1 MNLQMKRMKKKSIII
16 GIGVLLIMVLG
27 IWLFFRPQAL
37 GKIHNR
43 YPNPADTTS
52 AVTFWGEEK
61 DRIRFSFRS
70 EIQNG
75 NLDIKL
81 YDSEGNEI
89 YKLDSVGGQE
99 DFFTLSKSDTYT
111 LAAECSGFTG
121 SYEVKLYKVDE

>member
-1 MNLQMKRMKKKSIII
+1 MILQGKRMKKKSVII

-27 IWLFFRPQAL
+27 IWLFLRPRAL

-43 YPNPADTTS
+43 YSTPADSAS

-70 EIQNG
+70 KIQSG
-75 NLDIKL
+75 NLAIKL

-89 YKLDSVGGQE
+89 YKSDSVSVQE

-111 LAAECSGFTG
+111 LSAECSGFTG